1 MYHETLSF
9 ATTGKQIDAT
19 HEAKWLALCAA
30 TASMAIH
37 QAEMSDI
44 VRKALSEES
53 LDEQEGAV
61 VPLPA

>member
-1 MYHETLSF
+1 MIARTD
-9 ATTGKQIDAT
+9 KQVDAT
-19 HEAKWLALCAA
+19 HEADCLAWCAA

-53 LDEQEGAV
+53 LCEQEGAV